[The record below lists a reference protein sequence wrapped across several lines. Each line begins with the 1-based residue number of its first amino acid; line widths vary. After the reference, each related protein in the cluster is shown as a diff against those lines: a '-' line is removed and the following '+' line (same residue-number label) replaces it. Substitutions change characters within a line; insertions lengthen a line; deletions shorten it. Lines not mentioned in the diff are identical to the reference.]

1 LTAFVSIA
9 VTEIRTSTGRN
20 EQGKQ
25 RAGEGF
31 HVDHIYKLHQ
41 SRIVGAAHVPAELDD
56 RTNAFL
62 SVVYESE
69 HGVAASGS
77 VNQAQSLSMLY
88 GETRADISLRRSN
101 FFMNKLGLAILA
113 FSIFLTACE
122 DPAANKA
129 RAITSTTSTTT
140 ANTQKAVTA
149 AKGDSLAVTPE
160 NSKVLFTGSKVT
172 GKHDGGFNKFSGVIE
187 LVNGKPEESKVYID
201 IDAGSVFT
209 DADGLTEHLQ
219 TGDFFDIKK
228 FPKASFGSTTIVPD
242 AAKGANAYTVTGDLE
257 LRGVR
262 KSVTFPATIA
272 VTPADVTVNSEFSI
286 NRKDFGIL
294 YAGKA
299 DDLIR
304 DDVVIKLDLRTP
316 RKQ

>member
-1 LTAFVSIA
+1 
-9 VTEIRTSTGRN
+9 
-20 EQGKQ
+20 
-25 RAGEGF
+25 
-31 HVDHIYKLHQ
+31 
-41 SRIVGAAHVPAELDD
+41 
-56 RTNAFL
+56 
-62 SVVYESE
+62 
-69 HGVAASGS
+69 
-77 VNQAQSLSMLY
+77 
-88 GETRADISLRRSN
+88 
-101 FFMNKLGLAILA
+101 MNKLGLAILA
-113 FSIFLTACE
+113 LSIFLTACE

-129 RAITSTTSTTT
+129 RAITSTASSTTTT
-140 ANTQKAVTA
+140 ANTPTAVTPT
-149 AKGDSLAVTPE
+149 KGDSLALTPE

-187 LVNGKPEESKVYID
+187 LVNAKPEESRVYID

-209 DADGLTEHLQ
+209 DADKLTEHLQ

-228 FPKASFGSTTIVPD
+228 FPKASFGSTNIVAD
-242 AAKGANAYTVTGDLE
+242 TAKGANAYTVTGDLE

-304 DDVVIKLDLRTP
+304 DDVVIKLDLKTP
-316 RKQ
+316 RK